1 MYHVVYKVNSMVH
14 CMYKAKSLIHTKV
27 LGDRQC

>member
-14 CMYKAKSLIHTKV
+14 CMYKAKSLITHQII
-27 LGDRQC
+27 RR